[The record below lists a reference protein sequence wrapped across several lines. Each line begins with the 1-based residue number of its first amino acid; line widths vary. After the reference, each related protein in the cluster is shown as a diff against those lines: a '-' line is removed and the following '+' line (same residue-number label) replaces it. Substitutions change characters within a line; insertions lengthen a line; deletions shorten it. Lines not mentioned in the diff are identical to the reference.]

1 MRLGL
6 QVSYFSWPGAPA
18 SIGPTFGRIV
28 RDAEGAGLSSL
39 WVMDHFFQ
47 ISMIGPPD
55 LDMLEGYTALAFAAG
70 QTTRIELG
78 TLVTGVTYRHPGL
91 LAKTVTTLDVLSGGR
106 AWLGIGAA
114 WNEEE
119 HRGLGVPYP
128 STGERFERLEETLQI
143 CLQMWAGDDRAY
155 EGKHHLLERP
165 LNVPQSLRRPHPPIL
180 IGGGGEKKTLRLVAQ
195 YADACNLFD
204 NGLGPAGIPRK
215 LDVLRRHCEDVGR
228 DYADIEK
235 TVLARVTLGPKGGT
249 SPSGEPF
256 ASVDETVERFGRL
269 SEAGVDTVLMGM
281 SNDTDEAVYPQVA
294 ELVRQVEPLQAPG
307 R

>member
-6 QVSYFSWPGAPA
+6 QVSYFTWPGAPA
-18 SIGPTFGRIV
+18 SIGPTFGRV
-28 RDAEGAGLSSL
+28 ARNAEGAGLSSL

-47 ISMIGPPD
+47 IAMIGPPE
-55 LDMLEGYTALAFAAG
+55 LDMVEAYTALAFAAG
-70 QTTRIELG
+70 QTQRIELG

-91 LAKTVTTLDVLSGGR
+91 LAKTVTSLDVLSGGR

-114 WNEEE
+114 WNEQE

-128 STGERFERLEETLQI
+128 STRERFERLEETLQI
-143 CLQMWAGDDRAY
+143 CLQMWAGDDSAY
-155 EGKHHLLERP
+155 SGRHYQLERP

-204 NGLGPAGIPRK
+204 NGLGPEGIPRK
-215 LDVLRRHCEDVGR
+215 LEVLEGHCQAVGR
-228 DYADIEK
+228 DCADIEK
-235 TVLARVTLGPKGGT
+235 TVLARVALSRRGSGT
-249 SPSGEPF
+249 SASGETY
-256 ASVDETVERFGRL
+256 ASVDETVERFGAL
-269 SEAGVDTVLMGM
+269 SDAGVDTVLMGM
-281 SNDTDEAVYPQVA
+281 VDDTQDETYELVA
-294 ELVRQVEPLQAPG
+294 DLVRQVEPLSA

>member
-18 SIGPTFGRIV
+18 SIGPTFGRIA
-28 RDAEGAGLSSL
+28 RDAEGAGLASL

-47 ISMIGPPD
+47 ISMIGPPE

-70 QTTRIELG
+70 QTSTIELG

-128 STGERFERLEETLQI
+128 STRERFERLEETLQI
-143 CLQMWAGDDRAY
+143 CLQMWAGDDSPYKGR
-155 EGKHHLLERP
+155 HHRLERP
-165 LNVPQSLRRPHPPIL
+165 LNVPQCLRRPHPPIL

-204 NGLGPAGIPRK
+204 NGLGPEGLPRK
-215 LDVLRRHCEDVGR
+215 LDVLRRHCEEVGR

-235 TVLARVTLGPKGGT
+235 TVLARVALSRDGSGT
-249 SPSGEPF
+249 APSGEPY

-269 SEAGVDTVLMGM
+269 SAAGVDTVIMGLAD
-281 SNDTDEAVYPQVA
+281 DTDEATYQLVA
-294 ELVRQVEPLQAPG
+294 ALARQVEPLSA